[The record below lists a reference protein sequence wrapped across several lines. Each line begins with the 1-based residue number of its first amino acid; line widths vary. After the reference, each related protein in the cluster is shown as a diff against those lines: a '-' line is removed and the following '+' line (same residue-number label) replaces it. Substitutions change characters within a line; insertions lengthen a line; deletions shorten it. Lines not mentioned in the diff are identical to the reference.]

1 METDMRGLQAT
12 SMTDSELLN
21 YCEIHWDELEPDY
34 LKELIKRM
42 ARYME
47 THIPDIAEPKDE
59 RQLPLF

>member
-1 METDMRGLQAT
+1 MRGLQAT

-21 YCEIHWDELEPDY
+21 YCEIHWDQLEPDY

-47 THIPDIAEPKDE
+47 THVPDIAEPKDG

>member
-1 METDMRGLQAT
+1 MRGLQAT

-21 YCEIHWDELEPDY
+21 YCEIHWDQLVPDY

>member
-1 METDMRGLQAT
+1 MPGLQPT

-21 YCEIHWDELEPDY
+21 YCEIHWEQLEVDY

-42 ARYME
+42 AQYIE
-47 THIPDIAEPKDE
+47 THIPDIDKPKDG

>member
-21 YCEIHWDELEPDY
+21 YCEIHWDQLEPEY